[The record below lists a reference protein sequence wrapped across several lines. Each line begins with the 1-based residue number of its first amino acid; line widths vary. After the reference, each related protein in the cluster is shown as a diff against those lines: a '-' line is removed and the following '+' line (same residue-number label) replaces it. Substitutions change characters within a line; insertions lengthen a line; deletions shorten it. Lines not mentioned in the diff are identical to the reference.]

1 MNGRW
6 QSELSWRRL
15 KMSKASKTR
24 IERKAKERTLY
35 ARLGIKRGVV
45 KSKDDAARVVTFTE
59 KLING

>member
-1 MNGRW
+1 
-6 QSELSWRRL
+6 
-15 KMSKASKTR
+15 MSKASKQR
-24 IERKAKERTLY
+24 VERKAKERALY